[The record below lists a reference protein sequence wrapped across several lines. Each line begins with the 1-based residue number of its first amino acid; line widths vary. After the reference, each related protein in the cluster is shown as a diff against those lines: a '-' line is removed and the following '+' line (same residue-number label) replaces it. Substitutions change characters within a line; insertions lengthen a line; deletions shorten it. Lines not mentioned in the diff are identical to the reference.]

1 MSRSF
6 NAESPVFSK
15 LSTLADLVLLNLLTI
30 LCSLPVITAGASITA
45 LYYTMYKM
53 RNQESNLYRSF
64 FKAFKENFKQA
75 TILWL
80 ILLVVGAGICVCIML
95 YNYMNIPILLAC
107 SILGLLIWGAV
118 VSWVF
123 PLLSRFYSTT
133 FAALRNAML
142 FGTSYFILSVAMTL
156 VNLIP
161 LAIFLFV
168 PDIFIYLSPLWLFIW
183 FSFAAWCNTGLLK
196 VPFSTVTDREE
207 ATEDEDDED
216 AETTE

>member
-1 MSRSF
+1 MSRRF
-6 NAESPVFSK
+6 NTDSPIFNK

-30 LCSLPVITAGASITA
+30 VCSLPVITAGASITA

-53 RNQESNLYRSF
+53 RKHEANLYRSF
-64 FKAFKENFKQA
+64 FKSFKENFKQA

-80 ILLVVGAGICVCIML
+80 ILLIVGVLICTCILL
-95 YNYMNIPILLAC
+95 YNYLNHPILLAC
-107 SILGLLIWGAV
+107 SLLGLFIWGVV

-133 FAALRNAML
+133 FGTLRNAML
-142 FGTSYFILSVAMTL
+142 FGTSYFLLSVAMTL

-161 LAIFLFV
+161 LAVFLFI
-168 PDIFIYLSPLWLFIW
+168 PNIFIYLSPLWLFIW
-183 FSFAAWCNTGLLK
+183 FSFAAYCNTGLLK

-207 ATEDEDDED
+207 AKGEEEEESED
-216 AETTE
+216 A

>member
-6 NAESPVFSK
+6 KSDSPLFSK
-15 LSTLADLVLLNLLTI
+15 LSNFADMILLNLLTI
-30 LCSLPVITAGASITA
+30 LCSLPVITAGAAITA

-64 FKAFKENFKQA
+64 FKSFKENFKQA
-75 TILWL
+75 TILWV
-80 ILLVVGAGICVCIML
+80 ILLVVGVGICVCIML

-123 PLLSRFYSTT
+123 PLLSRFQSTT
-133 FAALRNAML
+133 FGALRNAML
-142 FGTSYFILSVAMTL
+142 FGTSYFILSVSMTL

-196 VPFSTVTDREE
+196 VPFSAVTEQLEAKENKADSEE
-207 ATEDEDDED
+207 
-216 AETTE
+216 